1 MKHLVITAL
10 FALIVSCGKSEPTE
24 TAVVKVSSA
33 ICGECASTITTAVK
47 KLNGVKTVA
56 VNTDEKTATIE
67 FVPAVAKLGDIENA
81 IVMSG
86 YSANDKPADAAA
98 FEKLPDCCKK
108 K

>member
-1 MKHLVITAL
+1 MKYFLACSLMMLAVA
-10 FALIVSCGKSEPTE
+10 CGKSEPTE

-47 KLNGVKTVA
+47 KVNGVKAVE
-56 VNTDEKTATIE
+56 VNTDEKTATVKFI
-67 FVPAVAKLGDIENA
+67 PAMAKLSDIENA

-86 YSANDKPADAAA
+86 YSANDKPADMAA

>member
-1 MKHLVITAL
+1 MKHLLITG
-10 FALIVSCGKSEPTE
+10 LIVAGFACGKAEPTE

-33 ICGECASTITTAVK
+33 ICGECASTITNAVK
-47 KLNGVKTVA
+47 KVNGVKTVA

>member
-1 MKHLVITAL
+1 VTFG
-10 FALIVSCGKSEPTE
+10 FACGKSEPTE

-33 ICGECASTITTAVK
+33 ICEECASTITNAVK
-47 KLNGVKTVA
+47 KVDGVKTIA
-56 VNTDEKTATIE
+56 VNTDEKTATVQ
-67 FVPAVAKLGDIENA
+67 FLPAMAKLSDIENA

-86 YSANDKPADAAA
+86 YSANDKAADQSA